1 MNGGGSRRGGA
12 SCADE
17 SGSDQDGG
25 SGGGLRKPLLNT
37 GSWYRMGSRSSLA
50 ASSMAAI
57 RESHVSAFLCTLIVA
72 LGPIQFGFT
81 SGFSSPTQDAIIRD
95 LKLSI
100 SEFSAFGSLS
110 NVGAMVGAIAS
121 GQMAEYIGRKGSLII
136 AAVPNI
142 IGWLAISF
150 AKDASFL
157 YMGRLLEGFGVGVI
171 SYTVP
176 VYIAEIS
183 HQNTRGAL
191 GSVNQLSVTIGILL
205 AYLLGMFVPWRLLAV
220 IGSIPC
226 TLLIPGLFFI
236 PESPRWLAKMK
247 MMDDFEASLQV
258 LRGFETDITAERAV
272 ASANKRT
279 TVRFKELNQKK
290 YRTPLLIGTGLLVL
304 QNLSGINGIL
314 FYASRI
320 FRDAGFTNSDLATCA
335 LGAIQVLATGVTTWL
350 LDRAGRRILLIIS
363 TAGMTLSL
371 LAVSVVFFLEG
382 NISHDSHSFYILSM
396 ISLVALVAYI
406 ITFSFGM
413 GAIPWVMMS
422 EILPVSIKS
431 LGGSFATLANML
443 TSWAI
448 TMTANL
454 LLSWSAGGT
463 FLSYMIVSAFTLVFV
478 IFWFSVFGS
487 LSNVGAMV
495 GAIASGQMAE
505 YIGRKGSLMIAA
517 IPNIIGWL
525 AISFAK
531 DSSFL
536 YMGRLLEGFG
546 VGVISY
552 TVPVYIA
559 EISPQNMRGALGS
572 VNQLSVTV
580 GILLAYLLGMF
591 VPWRL
596 LAVIGILPCTV
607 LIPGLFFIPESPR
620 WLAKMNMMDDF
631 ETSLQVLRGF
641 ETDIS
646 AEVNDIKRAV
656 ASANKRTTI
665 RFQELNQKKYR
676 TPLILGI
683 GLLVLQQ
690 LSGING
696 ILFYAGSI
704 FKAAGLTNSDL
715 ATCALGA
722 IQVLATGVTTWLLD
736 RAGRRI
742 LLIISSAG
750 MTLSLLAVAVVFFLK
765 DSISQDSHMY
775 YTLSMISL
783 VALVAFVIAFSFGM
797 GAIPWIIMSEILPV
811 SIKSLAGSFATLAN
825 WLTSFGITM
834 TANLMLSWSAGGTF
848 VSYMVVSAFTLVF
861 VILWVPETKGRTLE
875 EIQWSF
881 R

>member
-171 SYTVP
+171 SYT
-176 VYIAEIS
+176 
-183 HQNTRGAL
+183 
-191 GSVNQLSVTIGILL
+191 LSVTIGILL

-290 YRTPLLIGTGLLVL
+290 YRTPLL
-304 QNLSGINGIL
+304 
-314 FYASRI
+314 
-320 FRDAGFTNSDLATCA
+320 
-335 LGAIQVLATGVTTWL
+335 VLATGVTTWL
-350 LDRAGRRILLIIS
+350 LDRAGRRILLI
-363 TAGMTLSL
+363 
-371 LAVSVVFFLEG
+371 G